1 MTVPLPN
8 GGLTAPAE
16 DCLKAVYELERA
28 GAGAPVTTN
37 DLAHRLTLAAA
48 SVTGMV
54 KRLAGQ
60 GLIDYA
66 RYHGV
71 RLTEQGRR
79 TALRTL
85 RRHRVIETYLVS
97 VLGFGWDT
105 VHAEAERLEHSAS
118 DELVDR
124 MAAAVGDP
132 AVDPHGAPIP
142 TRDGGIVEGPAGR
155 ALSELA
161 PGERGCIARVEDDDA
176 ARLRYLDSLGI
187 RPGVEFELVER
198 APFGGP
204 LTVRVEGAPRQIG
217 PQLAAHV
224 VVIQP
229 SEHSLRIGDRE
240 H

>member
-1 MTVPLPN
+1 MTSPHRHE
-8 GGLTAPAE
+8 GLTAPAE

-28 GAGAPVTTN
+28 GAGAAVTTN
-37 DLAHRLTLAAA
+37 DLAHRLALAAA

-60 GLIDYA
+60 GLIDHA
-66 RYHGV
+66 RYRGV

-97 VLGFGWDT
+97 VLGFGWDR
-105 VHAEAERLEHSAS
+105 VHEEAERLEHSAS

-124 MAAAVGDP
+124 MAAALGNPV
-132 AVDPHGAPIP
+132 VDPHGAPIP
-142 TRDGGIVEGPAGR
+142 TRDGGIAEGPAGC
-155 ALSELA
+155 ALSEVA
-161 PGERGCIARVEDDDA
+161 PGERGRIARVEDEDA
-176 ARLRYLDSLGI
+176 EQLRYLASLGI

-204 LTVRVEGAPRQIG
+204 LTVRIAGVPRQLG

-224 VVIQP
+224 VVI
-229 SEHSLRIGDRE
+229 GNAA
-240 H
+240 

>member
-1 MTVPLPN
+1 MTAPERV

-28 GAGAPVTTN
+28 SAGAPVTTN

-60 GLIDYA
+60 GLIDHA

-71 RLTEQGRR
+71 RLTERGRR

-85 RRHRVIETYLVS
+85 RRHRVIEAYLVS
-97 VLGFGWDT
+97 VLGFGWDS

-124 MAAAVGDP
+124 MAAALGDP

-161 PGERGCIARVEDDDA
+161 PGERGRIARVEDDDA
-176 ARLRYLDSLGI
+176 ARLRYLASLGI
-187 RPGVEFELVER
+187 RPGVEFEIVER

-204 LTVRVEGAPRQIG
+204 LTVRVEGGTRQLG

-224 VVIQP
+224 LVI
-229 SEHSLRIGDRE
+229 
-240 H
+240 

>member
-1 MTVPLPN
+1 MTAPQRHD
-8 GGLTAPAE
+8 GLTAPAE

-28 GAGAPVTTN
+28 GAGAAVTTN
-37 DLAHRLTLAAA
+37 DLAHRLALAAA

-60 GLIDYA
+60 GLIDHA
-66 RYHGV
+66 RYRGV

-97 VLGFGWDT
+97 ALGFDWDR
-105 VHAEAERLEHSAS
+105 VHEEAERLEHSAS

-124 MAAAVGDP
+124 MAAALGNP
-132 AVDPHGAPIP
+132 AVAPHGAPIP
-142 TRDGGIVEGPAGR
+142 TREGRIAEGPAGR

-161 PGERGCIARVEDDDA
+161 PGERGRIARVEDEDA
-176 ARLRYLDSLGI
+176 DRLRYLASLGI
-187 RPGVEFELVER
+187 RPGVEFEVVER

-204 LTVRVEGAPRQIG
+204 LTLRIGGDPRQLG

-224 VVIQP
+224 VVVAA
-229 SEHSLRIGDRE
+229 
-240 H
+240 

>member
-1 MTVPLPN
+1 MTAPQRHD
-8 GGLTAPAE
+8 LTAPAE

-28 GAGAPVTTN
+28 SAGAAVTTN
-37 DLAHRLTLAAA
+37 DLAHRLALAAA

-60 GLIDYA
+60 GLIDHA
-66 RYHGV
+66 RYRGV
-71 RLTEQGRR
+71 RLTEEGRR

-85 RRHRVIETYLVS
+85 RRHRVIESYLVS
-97 VLGFGWDT
+97 ALGFSWDR

-124 MAAAVGDP
+124 MAAALGDP

-161 PGERGCIARVEDDDA
+161 PGERGHVARVEDEDPDQ
-176 ARLRYLDSLGI
+176 LRYLATLGI

-204 LTVRVEGAPRQIG
+204 LTVNVGGAARQVG
-217 PQLAAHV
+217 PALAEHI
-224 VVIQP
+224 VVIAGA
-229 SEHSLRIGDRE
+229 S
-240 H
+240 

>member
-1 MTVPLPN
+1 MTAPQRHD
-8 GGLTAPAE
+8 GLTAPAE

-28 GAGAPVTTN
+28 SDGAAVTTN
-37 DLAHRLTLAAA
+37 DLANRLALAAA

-60 GLIDYA
+60 GLIDHA
-66 RYHGV
+66 RYRGV
-71 RLTEQGRR
+71 RLTERGRR

-85 RRHRVIETYLVS
+85 RRHRVIEAYLVS
-97 VLGFGWDT
+97 VLGFGWDR
-105 VHAEAERLEHSAS
+105 VHEEAERLEHAAS

-124 MAAAVGDP
+124 MAAALGNP

-161 PGERGCIARVEDDDA
+161 PGEHGRVARVEDEDA
-176 ARLRYLDSLGI
+176 DRLRYLATLGI
-187 RPGVEFELVER
+187 TPGVEFELIER

-204 LTVRVEGAPRQIG
+204 LTLRIDGGRRQVG

-224 VVIQP
+224 LVVP
-229 SEHSLRIGDRE
+229 GAA
-240 H
+240 